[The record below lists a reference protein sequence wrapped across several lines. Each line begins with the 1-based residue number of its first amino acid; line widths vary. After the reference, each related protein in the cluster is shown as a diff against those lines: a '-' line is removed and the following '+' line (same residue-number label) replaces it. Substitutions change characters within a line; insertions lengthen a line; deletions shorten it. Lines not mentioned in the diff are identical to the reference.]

1 MVTRDVDQAGGS
13 GNTSPVRNA
22 LLSRP
27 VVWGVI
33 WGFINA
39 AAPVAVWWLPAATV
53 LAMTIPLIA
62 AVYIG
67 FAVSDG
73 RPKVIA
79 IETCV
84 AGAFFFLAAVA
95 VNSVWLLPVL
105 FIGHGVKDLWQHR
118 TRFVQGT
125 RWWPPFCATVDF
137 VVAAVLFVEIAAGV
151 QLHG

>member
-118 TRFVQGT
+118 TRFVRGT

-137 VVAAVLFVEIAAGV
+137 VVAAV
-151 QLHG
+151 